1 MKKYLFLF
9 TFLLTTVFCFS
20 QEITT
25 SVKGVV
31 INSADDTPLESVNI
45 VNLNQVV
52 GTITNDKGEFSIS
65 AKVNDTLHFSYL
77 GFKSIKVR
85 VTNDW
90 LKFGSSNI
98 ELTELAFALEKVVI
112 NQLKLTG
119 YLEVDIKQVPSINNN
134 YRYSI
139 SGLPSTGYE
148 ASAPTAITRVLGS
161 IFNPADFLNR
171 MFGKKPNEMR
181 KLKKMKQ
188 DDEIRNLLAS
198 RFDREMLTALLQ
210 VDRVDLDEIVSQCNY
225 SKGFIQ
231 TANDLQIL
239 DAISGCYEEY
249 KVLKKKF
256 DSLLL
261 LITELDVSE
270 LTNNEFYVKFKQ
282 ELLLKC
288 ITNFL

>member
-1 MKKYLFLF
+1 MAYYLKFSFIFLCLIKNSMKKYQVLF
-9 TFLLTTVFCFS
+9 TLLLFTVFGFS
-20 QEITT
+20 QESTT
-25 SVKGVV
+25 VKGVV
-31 INSADDTPLESVNI
+31 INSADDKPLESVNI

-52 GTITNDKGEFSIS
+52 GTSTNAAGEFEIS
-65 AKVNDTLHFSYL
+65 AKANDTLHLSYL

-90 LKFGSSNI
+90 IKFGSSNI
-98 ELTELAFALEKVVI
+98 ALTELALALEEVVI

-119 YLEVDIKQVPSINNN
+119 YLEVDIKQVPINNN

-148 ASAPTAITRVLGS
+148 ASSPSAITKVLGA

-188 DDEIRNLLAS
+188 DDEIRNILAA

-239 DAISGCYEEY
+239 DAISECYEEY
-249 KVLKKKF
+249 K
-256 DSLLL
+256 LL
-261 LITELDVSE
+261 SRGR
-270 LTNNEFYVKFKQ
+270 TNR
-282 ELLLKC
+282 L
-288 ITNFL
+288 